1 MPRPKRIL
9 VSYKQARIQD
19 FTQGRGVKF
28 YVIYTLPVGH
38 LPPPPGNDLN
48 HFSSPGGVLPP
59 EYANN
64 AYKYFKCAKN
74 CILYFCFAK
83 ALNQNIAKTTSFE
96 IMIVQHGKV
105 VFPY

>member
-9 VSYKQARIQD
+9 VPYKQARIQD
-19 FTQGRGVKF
+19 FTKGKTF
-28 YVIYTLPVGH
+28 IKYIPSPVGH
-38 LPPPPGNDLN
+38 LPPPPERDLH

-64 AYKYFKCAKN
+64 SYKYFKFAKN